1 MKKIF
6 RNILLYYIV
15 MGCDYFILKLL
26 HIYYSNSEY
35 LEIELDR
42 QRGYYDDDEHEENI
56 NKYIEYT
63 LTPKTEDIVIYNN
76 NNFNKPSLEE
86 KYKIIIENKI
96 RKYRKKW
103 CEIKKIIKVE
113 ERHER

>member
-1 MKKIF
+1 MC
-6 RNILLYYIV
+6 
-15 MGCDYFILKLL
+15 CDYFILKLL
-26 HIYYSNSEY
+26 HIYYNNSEY

-42 QRGYYDDDEHEENI
+42 QRGYYDDDEDEENI
-56 NKYIEYT
+56 NTYIEYT
-63 LTPKTEDIVIYNN
+63 LTPKTEIIVIYNN

-86 KYKIIIENKI
+86 KYKTLVENKI

-103 CEIKKIIKVE
+103 CEITKIIKVE

>member
-1 MKKIF
+1 
-6 RNILLYYIV
+6 

-26 HIYYSNSEY
+26 HIYYNNSEY

-42 QRGYYDDDEHEENI
+42 QRGYYDDDEDEENI
-56 NKYIEYT
+56 NKYIEHT
-63 LTPKTEDIVIYNN
+63 LTPKTEDIVIYSN

-86 KYKIIIENKI
+86 KYKILVENKI

-103 CEIKKIIKVE
+103 CEITKIIKVE
-113 ERHER
+113 ERYER